1 MNTDDLNLRLGI
13 PGVARVEDGN
23 GGLPRVSVTTALC
36 SAEIYLY
43 GAQVTSWRPVGSEEV
58 IFLSEK
64 SHWEQGRAIRGGI
77 PVCFPWFRDK
87 ADDAKAPKHGFVR
100 TREWRLEGIAAHG
113 DGSVAIVCAT
123 DSDESTRQWW
133 PHAFRLVN
141 RITVGK
147 TLRLDLTVTNT
158 SNAPFQFEEAL
169 HTYFHVGAVEGVRV
183 RGLDGALYL
192 DNTDGNRHKTQL
204 GDLVIS
210 GPTDNAYIGTEDDV
224 EILDPVLERGLRTE
238 KQNSKTT
245 VAWNPWA
252 QGAASLSDLGGE
264 EWHRMMCV
272 EASNILS
279 EAVSLAPGEEH
290 TMSATIK
297 LFEA

>member
-1 MNTDDLNLRLGI
+1 M
-13 PGVARVEDGN
+13 
-23 GGLPRVSVTTALC
+23 
-36 SAEIYLY
+36 
-43 GAQVTSWRPVGSEEV
+43 TSWRPAGSEEA

-100 TREWRLEGIAAHG
+100 TRLWQLESIETSE
-113 DGSVAIVCAT
+113 DGSVIVVCAT
-123 DSDESTRQWW
+123 ESDDSTRLWW
-133 PHAFRLVN
+133 SHEFRAVN

-147 TLRLDLTVTNT
+147 TLQLELTVTNT
-158 SNAPFQFEEAL
+158 GSQPFRFEEAL

-183 RGLDGALYL
+183 RGLDGVSYL
-192 DNTDGNRHKTQL
+192 DNTDGNRQKTQL

-210 GPTDNAYIGTEDDV
+210 GETDNAYIGTEEDV

-238 KQNSKTT
+238 KLNSKTT

-252 QGAASLSDLGGE
+252 QGAASLSDLDLE
-264 EWHRMMCV
+264 AWHRMMCV

-279 EAVSLAPGEEH
+279 EAVWLAPGKHH
-290 TMSATIK
+290 TMGATIK
-297 LFEA
+297 LFDA